1 MNKGAP
7 KWSCQEFLYSIYLI
21 KRQCE
26 FYFMQ
31 QGIIENLITELTK
44 LPGIG
49 RKTAQRLAF
58 FILAMSEEDAKGIS
72 KAINEV
78 KEKARFC
85 NECFNITEKEVCII
99 CSSNSRDRS
108 KLCVV
113 EEPSNILVIERSKSF
128 NGLYH
133 VLLGALSPIDGF
145 TPDRLKINELIKR
158 IGRNEIKEI
167 IIATNPNTKGEMTA
181 QYIREM
187 LKPFNV
193 KVTRIAYGLPIG
205 GDIEFADEVT
215 LSKAIE
221 GRREM

>member
-1 MNKGAP
+1 MK
-7 KWSCQEFLYSIYLI
+7 
-21 KRQCE
+21 
-26 FYFMQ
+26 
-31 QGIIENLITELTK
+31 QGIIENLVSQLTK

-58 FILAMSEEDAKGIS
+58 FILSMPEEDARGIS
-72 KAINEV
+72 NAINEV
-78 KEKARFC
+78 KDRARFC
-85 NECFNITEKEVCII
+85 KECFNITDGDI
-99 CSSNSRDRS
+99 CLICDNSSRDRS

-113 EEPSNILVIERSKSF
+113 EEPSNILVIERSKEF

-145 TPDRLKINELIKR
+145 TPDKLKMNELIERVRKNS
-158 IGRNEIKEI
+158 IQEI

-181 QYIREM
+181 QYICEL
-187 LKPFNV
+187 LKPFPV
-193 KVTRIAYGLPIG
+193 RVTRIAYGLPMG

-215 LSKAIE
+215 LGKAIQ

>member
-1 MNKGAP
+1 MK
-7 KWSCQEFLYSIYLI
+7 L
-21 KRQCE
+21 
-26 FYFMQ
+26 
-31 QGIIENLITELTK
+31 GIIENLINELTK

-58 FILAMSEEDAKGIS
+58 FILTMSEEDARGIS
-72 KAINEV
+72 RAIDDV

-85 NECFNITEKEVCII
+85 KECFNITDSEICNI

-108 KLCVV
+108 KLCIV
-113 EEPSNILVIERSKSF
+113 EEPSNIIVIERTKNF
-128 NGLYH
+128 YGLYH
-133 VLLGALSPIDGF
+133 VLLGALSPIDGL
-145 TPDRLKINELIKR
+145 TPDRLKINELIERVKK
-158 IGRNEIKEI
+158 NTIKEI

-181 QYIREM
+181 QYLREL
-187 LKPFNV
+187 LKPFNI

-215 LSKAIE
+215 LSKALE

>member
-1 MNKGAP
+1 MSIMEKG
-7 KWSCQEFLYSIYLI
+7 IV
-21 KRQCE
+21 
-26 FYFMQ
+26 
-31 QGIIENLITELTK
+31 ENLITELTK

-58 FILAMSEEDAKGIS
+58 FILTMSQEDAKGIS
-72 KAINEV
+72 RAINEL

-85 NECFNITEKEVCII
+85 RECFSITENDLCSI
-99 CSSNSRDRS
+99 CSNNSRDRS

-113 EEPSNILVIERSKSF
+113 EEPSNILVIERTGSF

-133 VLLGALSPIDGF
+133 VLLGALSPIDGL
-145 TPDRLKINELIKR
+145 TPDKLKINELVERVKKDS
-158 IGRNEIKEI
+158 IKEI

-181 QYIREM
+181 QYINEI
-187 LKPFNV
+187 LKPFHV

-215 LSKAIE
+215 LGKAIE
-221 GRREM
+221 GRREI

>member
-1 MNKGAP
+1 MEKG
-7 KWSCQEFLYSIYLI
+7 IV
-21 KRQCE
+21 
-26 FYFMQ
+26 
-31 QGIIENLITELTK
+31 ENLITELTK

-58 FILAMSEEDAKGIS
+58 FILTMSQEDAKGIS
-72 KAINEV
+72 RAINEL

-85 NECFNITEKEVCII
+85 RECFSITENDLCSI
-99 CSSNSRDRS
+99 CSNNSRDRS

-113 EEPSNILVIERSKSF
+113 EEPSNILVIERTGIF

-133 VLLGALSPIDGF
+133 VLLGALSPIDGL
-145 TPDRLKINELIKR
+145 TPDKLKINELVERVKKDS
-158 IGRNEIKEI
+158 IKEI

-181 QYIREM
+181 QYINEI
-187 LKPFNV
+187 LKPFHV

-215 LSKAIE
+215 LGKAIE
-221 GRREM
+221 GRREI